1 MNDFEY
7 IVCLVQRGKRT
18 YYKSE
23 KMLYPS
29 EGFGSEKMIKFVDS
43 EKKAKKFRNIKKAIE
58 VMDMIY
64 GSFIIINL
72 KTESVLNRQNGGAK
86 KWM

>member
-23 KMLYPS
+23 KMLYTS

-43 EKKAKKFRNIKKAIE
+43 KKR
-58 VMDMIY
+58 
-64 GSFIIINL
+64 L
-72 KTESVLNRQNGGAK
+72 KNSEI
-86 KWM
+86 